1 MYSLRFPSILSDSSI
16 SVDDE
21 TIKNWQTKQLFPKR
35 TDGARNRDSEYGG
48 PPSYWHHGF
57 LLIQDAIARAY
68 IKLKCESK
76 YEKNCELPEIFMQ
89 RYPYPPYIN
98 DGLIQKMDIIL
109 PFFILLCFCY
119 PAINTVRFIAL
130 EKERHLKEAMKIMGL
145 PNWLHW
151 SSWFVRTILLMT
163 VMITMIVLLLKVKT

>member
-1 MYSLRFPSILSDSSI
+1 M
-16 SVDDE
+16 
-21 TIKNWQTKQLFPKR
+21 
-35 TDGARNRDSEYGG
+35 DGARTKNSKHGG
-48 PPSYWHHGF
+48 PPSYWHRGF

-68 IKLKCESK
+68 IKSKCKSR
-76 YEKNCELPEIFMQ
+76 CELPQIFMQ
-89 RYPYPPYIN
+89 RYPYPPYIK
-98 DGLIQKMDIIL
+98 DDVIPKMKTIF

-130 EKERHLKEAMKIMGL
+130 EKERNLKEAMKIMGL

-163 VMITMIVLLLKVKT
+163 VMITMIVLLLKVKILCSIPTTLGRRKFVDISLFLDASD